1 MLWVNGITST
11 TSGVYHH
18 DTSERRMCGDVIK
31 RPNVRLSESHRMSGC
46 HKLAYLRQRLA
57 GWPQPKVFDFSLK
70 VCVCVCVRSRMWMG
84 RMCVKRHHK
93 PLRRHL
99 VSRHTC
105 KQTTAL
111 TGRGSLTFVRPPG
124 FVVSAYLS
132 VCGSPCTPLGA
143 PVRCDTI
150 G

>member
-18 DTSERRMCGDVIK
+18 DTSECRMCGDGIK

-70 VCVCVCVRSRMWMG
+70 VCVCVCEITNVDG
-84 RMCVKRHHK
+84 
-93 PLRRHL
+93 
-99 VSRHTC
+99 
-105 KQTTAL
+105 
-111 TGRGSLTFVRPPG
+111 
-124 FVVSAYLS
+124 
-132 VCGSPCTPLGA
+132 
-143 PVRCDTI
+143 
-150 G
+150 